1 MSLSN
6 ITLVLVKLSL
16 LLYLSN
22 VSLLNILNILLL
34 HYQNF
39 NVYLQVQV
47 NLFNL
52 WILQDKCNLQKLKNH
67 VKIPPIETNILQILV
82 YQFVYRTIHTNI
94 KFLILW
100 ILFILDISKSLK
112 FHIITLFFLKYSG
125 NKYFPNPD
133 ISGRT

>member
-52 WILQDKCNLQKLKNH
+52 
-67 VKIPPIETNILQILV
+67 
-82 YQFVYRTIHTNI
+82 
-94 KFLILW
+94 
-100 ILFILDISKSLK
+100 
-112 FHIITLFFLKYSG
+112 
-125 NKYFPNPD
+125 
-133 ISGRT
+133 